1 MPRKAPPPAAPEVIT
16 VRKVN
21 VWFGVT
27 MLLVGFIGAFLLMK
41 EGSALPGWLSL
52 PTIPSR
58 NAPSAPPSPPSPPS
72 APSAP
77 AAPTPADTAAQD
89 KLIPTVDADR
99 DHIRGNADA
108 DVAVIEYSDLEC
120 PFCKRVHP
128 TLQEV
133 IDQDTN
139 VQWVYRHFPLGPHK
153 NAQKASEAV
162 ECAAKLGGDGKLW
175 EMIEI
180 IFEKGSDNTKLVELA
195 KEIGL
200 RDSAFATCLAS
211 GEFAARVKEDMA
223 PAKEAGVNGTPMTF
237 VMHIP
242 SGRVQRVMG
251 ARPTADFLQAVENV
265 RNDTVPAP
273 APAAAPSGGAQT
285 SSRARPT
292 VYTVPIRVTN
302 WAFSPSTFTV
312 KKGDTVK
319 LRFVGAEGEHG
330 VSIPGLGITK
340 TIAQGQTVE
349 FPLPTD
355 KTGTFPFSC
364 NVACGSGHSEMKG
377 VITIED

>member
-1 MPRKAPPPAAPEVIT
+1 MPRKSSPSPEPQVIT
-16 VRKVN
+16 VRKAN
-21 VWFGVT
+21 LWFGVA
-27 MLLVGFIGAFLLMK
+27 MLLTGFIG
-41 EGSALPGWLSL
+41 GSIAMGQKGALPAWLSL
-52 PTIPSR
+52 PTIPES
-58 NAPSAPPSPPSPPS
+58 NSPPAPPSPPSPPS
-72 APSAP
+72 VPQAP
-77 AAPTPADTAAQD
+77 AAPADTAAQD
-89 KLIPTVDADR
+89 ALIPTVDADR

-108 DVAVIEYSDLEC
+108 DVALIEYSDLEC

-128 TLQEV
+128 TLQGV
-133 IDQDTN
+133 IDQDDG

-162 ECAAKLGGDGKLW
+162 ECAGKIGGEGKAW
-175 EMIEI
+175 AMIEL
-180 IFEKGSDNTKLVELA
+180 IFEKGPDNTKLKELA
-195 KEIGL
+195 AELKL
-200 RDSAFATCLAS
+200 RASAFEECLDTGA
-211 GEFAARVKEDMA
+211 FTARVKEDMA
-223 PAKEAGVNGTPMTF
+223 PAQEAGVNGTPSTF

-251 ARPTADFLQAVENV
+251 ARPEADFLQAIANV
-265 RNDTVPAP
+265 RKDTVPAP
-273 APAAAPSGGAQT
+273 TAAAAPAAAAQA

-302 WAFSPSTFTV
+302 WAFTPSTFTI

-340 TIAQGQTVE
+340 MVAQGQTVE
-349 FPLPTD
+349 FSIPTD

-364 NVACGSGHSEMKG
+364 NVACGSGHSGMKG
-377 VITIED
+377 TITIEE